1 MDEMQENTSGIN
13 ENFGKSLKAIRIY
26 NGWSQEELA
35 KKLHTTKQVISKYEN
50 SQRSPNVYVAKRYAD
65 ILGVSLISMLLPDGE
80 RLPPNIVDVN
90 DLTTHR
96 IPVVG
101 SVAAGEPIYDEEYD
115 AYVDGPLKA
124 DCALK
129 VKGESMVPTFQDG
142 DLLYV
147 RIQPD
152 VDYDGQVAA
161 VIVGEEATVKHVYRQ
176 EEGLML
182 LSDNPKYP
190 PMFKRYAD
198 YDNQIR
204 VLGKV
209 IGFTRLWE

>member
-1 MDEMQENTSGIN
+1 MGSKDEIG
-13 ENFGKSLKAIRIY
+13 KAIKYYREMRSMTQAQLAEAIGCSPSAIAMYETGKREPDNDTIESIADVLNIRIA
-26 NGWSQEELA
+26 N
-35 KKLHTTKQVISKYEN
+35 ID
-50 SQRSPNVYVAKRYAD
+50 AD
-65 ILGVSLISMLLPDGE
+65 FTGPKFPDGVI
-80 RLPPNIVDVN
+80 LMQS
-90 DLTTHR
+90 LTSHR
-96 IPVVG
+96 IPIVG

-190 PMFKRYAD
+190 PMFKRFAD
-198 YDNQIR
+198 YDDQIR